1 MFHPKKT
8 LQILIQPF
16 KYKFFITDRRGLKSD
31 FIICFLLVFLM
42 FGLPSI
48 HAQPHPDMDGFQL
61 PPQARGDLYLSQGKF
76 RKSLEIYKSI
86 LKDGAHSGPI
96 FRNMVKAWNAIGA
109 LDEAKKYLSEYRQS
123 HENSST
129 VWYALGYLHYLKDE
143 DLVAEELFKR
153 ATELDSNNGLAWN
166 NWAASLAKGK
176 HFQEA
181 VKKVRTAMLTNP
193 KELMFFF
200 NLKKIYEAMGEGQRF
215 EAEYNDSVKE
225 GTKPLAWGYGKTLA
239 RSLRQKSFREYAKG
253 NKMGA
258 IAGFENILNIYRQI
272 NDVKGQV
279 PVLFSLG
286 LLHEESGNVQKGQE
300 FFRQVLSINPDH
312 IQAQEKV
319 QPIN

>member
-8 LQILIQPF
+8 LQILSQPF
-16 KYKFFITDRRGLKSD
+16 KYKFFIADRRELKSD

-48 HAQPHPDMDGFQL
+48 HAQPHPDMAGFQL
-61 PPQARGDLYLSQGKF
+61 PPKARGDLYLSQGRF

-86 LKDGAHSGPI
+86 LKDGADSGPI
-96 FRNMVKAWNAIGA
+96 FRNMVKAWNAMGA

-143 DLVAEELFKR
+143 DLLAEELFKR
-153 ATELDSNNGLAWN
+153 ATELDSDNGLAWN

-176 HFQEA
+176 NFQEA

-193 KELMFFF
+193 KELMFFL

-225 GTKPLAWGYGKTLA
+225 GTEPLAWGYGKTLA
-239 RSLRQKSFREYAKG
+239 RSLRQKSLPF
-253 NKMGA
+253 
-258 IAGFENILNIYRQI
+258 IT
-272 NDVKGQV
+272 
-279 PVLFSLG
+279 
-286 LLHEESGNVQKGQE
+286 LL
-300 FFRQVLSINPDH
+300 
-312 IQAQEKV
+312 
-319 QPIN
+319 

>member
-8 LQILIQPF
+8 LQILSQPF

-86 LKDGAHSGPI
+86 LKDGADSGPI

-225 GTKPLAWGYGKTLA
+225 GTKLLAWGYGKTLA

-286 LLHEESGNVQKGQE
+286 LLHEESGNVQKGQD

-312 IQAQEKV
+312 IQAQGKV
-319 QPIN
+319 PPIN